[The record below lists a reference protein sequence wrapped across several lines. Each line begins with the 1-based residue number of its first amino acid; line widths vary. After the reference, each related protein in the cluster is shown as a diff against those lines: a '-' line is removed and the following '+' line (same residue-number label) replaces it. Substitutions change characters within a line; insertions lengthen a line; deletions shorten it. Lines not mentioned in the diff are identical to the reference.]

1 MAQEIIHVLSAM
13 ARLPGVTIVTVYHAL
28 NVMNKEKI
36 PLIHVLKRLIQ
47 HAYQMKSLFIKIL
60 IIVGPA
66 SGGRVPG
73 TGTAGAAILGLT

>member
-1 MAQEIIHVLSAM
+1 MEIIVSIINNTNALYVLSSAN
-13 ARLPGVTIVTVYHAL
+13 LPL
-28 NVMNKEKI
+28 MN
-36 PLIHVLKRLIQ
+36 VLKRLIQ